1 MQDWWIYHHFIN
13 TIWFLL
19 FLLSI
24 PSILGLGILFY
35 YLKNVLQEGNH
46 NDQNSQQVDNQNQNQ
61 NTQQAQN
68 QENQNSQ
75 QVQEQ
80 ST

>member
-35 YLKNVLQEGNH
+35 YLKNVHQEGNQ
-46 NDQNSQQVDNQNQNQ
+46 NDQNTQQADNQNP
-61 NTQQAQN
+61 QQAQN

-75 QVQEQ
+75 QVKEQ
-80 ST
+80 PT